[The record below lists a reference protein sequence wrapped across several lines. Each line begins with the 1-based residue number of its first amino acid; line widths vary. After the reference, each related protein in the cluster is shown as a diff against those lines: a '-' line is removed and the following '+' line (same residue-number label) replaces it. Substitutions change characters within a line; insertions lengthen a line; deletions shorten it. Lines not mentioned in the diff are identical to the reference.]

1 LKKGPVLKDIPLSW
15 LEHAETGS
23 IVQRLRDWKVTD
35 KNIVVYAPL
44 LKQKGALDLLR
55 AWELKNRSNR
65 HIDDKLRYCNAAFV
79 RAGKQALEDAK
90 QAKLEAQQEAAEAK
104 RIAQQALDL

>member
-1 LKKGPVLKDIPLSW
+1 MVF
-15 LEHAETGS
+15 ETAFFLVKRS
-23 IVQRLRDWKVTD
+23 ARTTSRLLTKCDFWTKLLT
-35 KNIVVYAPL
+35 KANIVKYAPILKQEGALEL
-44 LKQKGALDLLR
+44 LK

-90 QAKLEAQQEAAEAK
+90 QAKIDAKNEAAEAK
-104 RIAQQALDL
+104 LIVQQALNL